1 MKIRGQREC
10 QECGTRWSYYETG
23 EVSCPDCDSLRS
35 RGLDERAEH
44 TDTPVTLDLS
54 PARSLVEEDGLSAA
68 LRDAIERCRTYT
80 NRTGFIHAG
89 EFRKL
94 SETYLGAT
102 ELMYGGRE
110 SRRSMRIGD
119 EAELYLLTLLK
130 GADAGRRPDPEDVP
144 ESMRTA
150 RGLAC
155 AAAVDDYRRE
165 FKRYLEDRP
174 DQQVGPVLG
183 TIAEHVRRIEALDG
197 DVDPA
202 AAERLVRAVRE
213 LREHVCTDADTI
225 TTARL
230 RLDEIE

>member
-23 EVSCPDCDSLRS
+23 EVSCPNCDSLRS
-35 RGLDERAEH
+35 RGVDERAEH

-68 LRDAIERCRTYT
+68 LRDAIERCRAYT

-89 EFRKL
+89 ELRGL
-94 SETYLGAT
+94 SETYLAAT
-102 ELMYGGRE
+102 ELAYSARE

-119 EAELYLLTLLK
+119 EAELYLLSLLRE
-130 GADAGRRPDPEDVP
+130 ADAGRRPDPEDVP
-144 ESMRTA
+144 ESMRPA

-165 FKRYLEDRP
+165 FKRHLEDHP
-174 DQQVGPVLG
+174 DREAGSVLE

-213 LREHVCTDADTI
+213 LREHVCTDADTL
-225 TTARL
+225 TTAQL